1 MASVFPEVTG
11 GSPSAYNPT
20 PGPDDVDRNLAA
32 AREVVEQM
40 AGMLDGL
47 ADTAVMV
54 PRSEWSVG
62 EHGAHIAFT
71 NIGFGMFALGV
82 DYPYGDGTAAGLA
95 EANEVSLVG
104 FPERDGTALAEQLR
118 QGMETFAQVAG
129 NAPVDQPCPSPLGTM
144 SLGVLTSYFLTHNL
158 MHACA
163 ISAGLSRDFPV
174 HAAHLPLVWPMLI
187 HTLPDFV
194 NAAAMQGVSGCIR
207 LSSAGGFEATMQVQ
221 DGRLSILPAPAG
233 EVDCYVEG
241 DPVHVF
247 LVLIK
252 MLTADEAVELGHL
265 EVSGKQPGLFA
276 RVMRALDLP

>member
-11 GSPSAYNPT
+11 GSPSAYSPS
-20 PGPDDVDRNLAA
+20 PAPDDVDLILAA
-32 AREVVEQM
+32 ARKVIEHT
-40 AGMLDGL
+40 AAILDGL

-95 EANEVSLVG
+95 EANEVSLAG

-129 NAPVDQPCPSPLGTM
+129 NAAVDQLCPSPLGTM
-144 SLGVLTSYFLTHNL
+144 PLGVLSSYFLTHNL

-163 ISAGLSRDFPV
+163 ISAGLNRDFPV
-174 HAAHLPLVWPMLI
+174 HADHLPLVWPMAI
-187 HTLPDFV
+187 HTLPNFV
-194 NAAAMQGVSGCIR
+194 NATAMQGVSGCVR
-207 LSSAGGFEATMQVQ
+207 LSSAGGFEAIMEVQ
-221 DGRLSILPAPAG
+221 DGQLSILPAPTG

-241 DPVHVF
+241 DPVHLF

-252 MLTADEAVELGHL
+252 MLTADEAVDLGHL
-265 EVSGKQPGLFA
+265 EVSGSQPELFA
-276 RVMRALDLP
+276 RVMSALELP